1 MAPRGQTPHA
11 GHTADEFSARFQA
24 GARVFWTLAAGLV
37 GDPSE
42 AEDICQEAY
51 LAAHDKRAQFDPAT
65 NFQAWMGRFVRNVA
79 ANERRKRARRRTEP
93 SDPFVLDESGH
104 APAAA
109 GERLFD
115 PEDFDE
121 RLVAGLGTLGEVPRA
136 CLLLRVLR
144 EQSYAEIAAL
154 LEIPEGTAM
163 SHVHRA
169 RTALRAFLE
178 ERGA

>member
-11 GHTADEFSARFQA
+11 GLTADEFSARFQA

-37 GDPSE
+37 GDPIE
-42 AEDICQEAY
+42 AEDVCQEAY

-93 SDPFVLDESGH
+93 SDPFVLDESGP

-109 GERLFD
+109 DERLFD
-115 PEDFDE
+115 PEAFDE
-121 RLVAGLGTLGEVPRA
+121 RLLAALGTLGEVPRA

-144 EQSYAEIAAL
+144 EQSYAEIATL

-178 ERGA
+178 DSGT

>member
-11 GHTADEFSARFQA
+11 GLTAEEFSARFQA
-24 GARVFWTLAAGLV
+24 GVRVLWTLAAGLL

-42 AEDICQEAY
+42 AEDVCQEAY

-65 NFQAWMGRFVRNVA
+65 NFQAWMGRFVRNVV
-79 ANERRKRARRRTEP
+79 ANERRKRARRRTEA
-93 SDPFVLDESGH
+93 SDPFVLDESGP
-104 APAAA
+104 APAATD
-109 GERLFD
+109 ERLFD
-115 PEDFDE
+115 PEHLDE
-121 RLVAGLGTLGEVPRA
+121 RLLAALATLGEVPRA

-178 ERGA
+178 ERPA